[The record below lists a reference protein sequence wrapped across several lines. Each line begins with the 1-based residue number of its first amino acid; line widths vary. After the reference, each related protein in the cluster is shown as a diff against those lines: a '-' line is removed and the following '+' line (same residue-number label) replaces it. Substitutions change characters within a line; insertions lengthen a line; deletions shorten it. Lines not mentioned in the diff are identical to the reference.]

1 MERRRQI
8 MQGLVC
14 LCMGSGFCVKW
25 EAWKVLRRDRI
36 QSDMS
41 FTRNSGK
48 AVKNG
53 LGGAA
58 VEAES
63 QVGGYCGKPGERGWS
78 LDYSGQGGGGKNG
91 LGTRDALE
99 TDGRNRIC
107 CWMK

>member
-53 LGGAA
+53 VGGAA

-78 LDYSGQGGGGKNG
+78 LDYSGQGGGGKNR